1 MTKLFILVLTFL
13 SINLLKAQS
22 YAGIMKRLF
31 TTILTIMS
39 FVAMATTHTI
49 NAGNMYYSPSSLT
62 INVNDSVIWSRLR
75 C

>member
-1 MTKLFILVLTFL
+1 
-13 SINLLKAQS
+13 
-22 YAGIMKRLF
+22 MKHLF
-31 TTILTIMS
+31 TTILTIIG

-62 INVNDSVIWSRLR
+62 INVNDSGLAKRSRLAR